1 MISLLPQNPSPIG
14 GEEIKGKYTYGESV
28 PEQVKI

>member
-1 MISLLPQNPSPIG
+1 MISLLPQNPNPIG

-28 PEQVKI
+28 SE